1 MYHITATTLPIIY
14 SRHAE
19 KSVSDVV
26 VVVVVV
32 VKCCARVPTPRISLA
47 PTQNPHTHTHT
58 QRPHSRDLENDHN
71 LFAAEPRA
79 MRVCFLRELFAQTS
93 WIGALASLRKPRRI
107 RDVVASNIRQRRTR
121 ARSHTHARTAHS
133 LAPVQKTKWTATM
146 PERPAGAELA
156 VAKLIRSGG

>member
-19 KSVSDVV
+19 ISVSD
-26 VVVVVV
+26 VVVVV

-47 PTQNPHTHTHT
+47 PTQTHTHT
-58 QRPHSRDLENDHN
+58 RRDPIARDLENDHN

-79 MRVCFLRELFAQTS
+79 MRVCFLRELFAHTS

-107 RDVVASNIRQRRTR
+107 RDVVASNIRQRRTH

-133 LAPVQKTKWTATM
+133 LAPVQKQNGRQRCQNVPPGPSW
-146 PERPAGAELA
+146 LA
-156 VAKLIRSGG
+156 PN